1 MIDMYKRFSIFEEWE
16 YDKNYMDGIYAR
28 DKTNDSFMELN
39 LSDETPEGR
48 ENIRLVLAAPTMYK
62 FLAKLLQDEDFLRN
76 PVQIA
81 LTAQKIL
88 MRIEGEL
95 NEVEK

>member
-1 MIDMYKRFSIFEEWE
+1 MIERFLAYEKWEYAEEWYE
-16 YDKNYMDGIYAR
+16 VIKR
-28 DKTNDSFMELN
+28 DISSNSIALLD
-39 LSDETPEGR
+39 LSDNTPEGR
-48 ENIRLVLAAPTMYK
+48 ENIRLVVAAPEMYK
-62 FLAKLLQDEDFLRN
+62 FLVKLLQDENFLRN

>member
-1 MIDMYKRFSIFEEWE
+1 MNERFLTEEWE
-16 YDKNYMDGIYAR
+16 YDTEYYDFLAHNKGEYNSLD
-28 DKTNDSFMELN
+28 
-39 LSDETPEGR
+39 LSQETLEGR
-48 ENIRLVLAAPTMYK
+48 ENIRLGVAAPKMYK
-62 FLAKLLQDEDFLRN
+62 FLVKLLQDENFLRN

-88 MRIEGEL
+88 MRIDGEL

>member
-1 MIDMYKRFSIFEEWE
+1 MIICVDLMCVIKLIIVLL
-16 YDKNYMDGIYAR
+16 DLD
-28 DKTNDSFMELN
+28 
-39 LSDETPEGR
+39 LSDKTPEGR
-48 ENIRLVLAAPTMYK
+48 ENIRLVVAAPTMYK
-62 FLAKLLQDEDFLRN
+62 FLAKLLKNEDFLHN